1 MSSCPFHFQLSTG
14 LLLFACGWLGLSH
27 LNLKRKQKLGEEFL
41 LTLPSSAAEAET
53 AVESDHRWT
62 LSGQVIVVTG
72 GTLGIGKAVVEE
84 CARLGATVIT
94 CSRKQ
99 TNLMECFQD
108 WQKQGLRNIHG
119 CIADVSTVEGRSALI
134 AKIEAVVPSRTIH
147 ALINNVGTN
156 IRKRFLEYSEEE
168 YSYLMQT
175 NLHSTFHLT
184 KEIYPFLEKN
194 GNGSNVI
201 NISSVAGGCQSAM
214 RSGIIYAMT
223 KAAMTQMTY
232 NLACEWAK
240 DNIRVNAI
248 APWYIQTPL
257 TTPFMLNPDVLSTI
271 IARTPMQRVGQP
283 EEVSG
288 IVAFLCMKTAS
299 YITGQVIPVDGGF
312 LRNGF
317 Y

>member
-27 LNLKRKQKLGEEFL
+27 LRLKRKQLRGEDIL
-41 LTLPSSAAEAET
+41 LSLPAESTALQSS
-53 AVESDHRWT
+53 SNRWS
-62 LSGQVIVVTG
+62 LSGQVVVVTG
-72 GTLGIGKAVVEE
+72 GTLGIGRAVVEE

-99 TNLMECFQD
+99 SNLMECFQD

-119 CIADVSTVEGRSALI
+119 CIADVSTTEGRSALLT
-134 AKIEAVVPSRTIH
+134 KIEAVVPNKIIH

-168 YSYLMQT
+168 YSYIMQT
-175 NLHSTFHLT
+175 NLHSTVHLT
-184 KEIYPFLEKN
+184 KEMYPFLEKK
-194 GNGSNVI
+194 GNGSSVI

-214 RSGIIYAMT
+214 RSGAVYAMT
-223 KAAMTQMTY
+223 KAAMTQLTY
-232 NLACEWAK
+232 NLACEWAQ

-257 TTPFMLNPDVLSTI
+257 TSSFMLNPDILATI
-271 IARTPMQRVGQP
+271 LARTPMQRVGQP